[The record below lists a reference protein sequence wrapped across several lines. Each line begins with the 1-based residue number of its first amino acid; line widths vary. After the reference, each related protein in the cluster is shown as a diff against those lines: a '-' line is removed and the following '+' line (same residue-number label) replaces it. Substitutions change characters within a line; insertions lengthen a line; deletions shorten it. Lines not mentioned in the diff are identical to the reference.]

1 MTVILFWD
9 IDGTLLTTGR
19 AGIFAWEEAAAA
31 ILGRPVDFA
40 SLETAGL
47 TDIEIGGH
55 ILARMQGDASCL
67 LELVR
72 AYETALPRCLPRRQG
87 SVLPGVRPL
96 LDHLRTRAD
105 VLSLLLTGNTA
116 AGAGNDP
123 DPVIAGT
130 RALERHPGG
139 PGFGSDSA
147 RSARD
152 PDLEVVQRERG
163 RTVGGLAAGIG
174 AQANA
179 QRAWRE
185 LQVGT
190 VKINAVWGGA
200 PGGSADPRRGSGLG
214 LGYGPGLLREVS
226 AQKVVHMEPAP

>member
-116 AGAGNDP
+116 AGARAKLAHYGLADYFPWGAFSDGAP
-123 DPVIAGT
+123 DRPAIAHRALALIRTLTGAEPPLDRTYVIGDTPRDILCAQAIGARAIAVASGT
-130 RALERHPGG
+130 YSAEALERHRPWWV
-139 PGFGSDSA
+139 
-147 RSARD
+147 
-152 PDLEVVQRERG
+152 LES
-163 RTVGGLAAGIG
+163 L
-174 AQANA
+174 
-179 QRAWRE
+179 
-185 LQVGT
+185 
-190 VKINAVWGGA
+190 
-200 PGGSADPRRGSGLG
+200 P
-214 LGYGPGLLREVS
+214 
-226 AQKVVHMEPAP
+226 EPATFLERLDGIAA